1 MEGFLVVAAL
11 AAGEDTDKQNAAK
24 EIAEEC
30 KDTKHEN
37 RCEQAILIGKC
48 MEEGAKKRNLSADRR

>member
-1 MEGFLVVAAL
+1 MVVAAL

-48 MEEGAKKRNLSADRR
+48 MEEGAKKRNLSAD